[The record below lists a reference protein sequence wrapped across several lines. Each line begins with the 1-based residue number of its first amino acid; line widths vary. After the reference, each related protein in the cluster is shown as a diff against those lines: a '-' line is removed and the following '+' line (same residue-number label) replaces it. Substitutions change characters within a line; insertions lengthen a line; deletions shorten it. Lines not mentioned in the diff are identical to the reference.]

1 MATIYCLSCKEK
13 RVLKSVTKGTTKNGQ
28 PLVKGECPECKRK
41 LTKFV
46 SKKELAAPAESK
58 KKAAAPSKSKKVTP
72 DMEEL
77 PKSKPKLVR
86 TKAKKQVIEDDGD
99 SD

>member
-13 RVLKSVTKGTTKNGQ
+13 RVLKTITKGTTKNGQ
-28 PLVKGECPECKRK
+28 PLVKGKCPECNRT

-46 SKKELAAPAESK
+46 SKKEQSAAAPAESK
-58 KKAAAPSKSKKVTP
+58 KATAPSKSKKVTP

-86 TKAKKQVIEDDGD
+86 TKAKKQVIDDGD

>member
-1 MATIYCLSCKEK
+1 
-13 RVLKSVTKGTTKNGQ
+13 VTKGTTKNGQ
-28 PLVKGECPECKRK
+28 PLVKGKCPECNRT

-46 SKKELAAPAESK
+46 SKKEQSAAAPAESK
-58 KKAAAPSKSKKVTP
+58 KKSEAPSKSKKVTP

-86 TKAKKQVIEDDGD
+86 TKAKKQVIEDD

>member
-28 PLVKGECPECKRK
+28 PLVKGKCPECNRT

-46 SKKELAAPAESK
+46 SKKEQSAAPAES

-86 TKAKKQVIEDDGD
+86 TKPKKQVIDDD